1 MNKRSIQQQ
10 IDDANQLRQEAHQE
24 YLREKEQVD
33 AVVQRMI
40 EEDNEQNRITQ
51 QKKEQSQADMILS
64 QNEKRALQKR
74 QREMDQYEDE
84 MVRRYAQQQQAR
96 QDEIQAMAEEA

>member
-10 IDDANQLRQEAHQE
+10 IDDANKLRQEAHQE

-40 EEDNEQNRITQ
+40 EEDNE
-51 QKKEQSQADMILS
+51 
-64 QNEKRALQKR
+64 
-74 QREMDQYEDE
+74 
-84 MVRRYAQQQQAR
+84 
-96 QDEIQAMAEEA
+96 